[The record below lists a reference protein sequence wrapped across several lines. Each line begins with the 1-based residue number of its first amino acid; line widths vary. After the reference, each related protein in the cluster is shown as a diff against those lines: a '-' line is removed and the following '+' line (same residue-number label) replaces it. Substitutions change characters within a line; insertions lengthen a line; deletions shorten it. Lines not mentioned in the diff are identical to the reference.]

1 MYTVLWQ
8 ENSQDRWDR
17 SETSEE
23 VMVLLTELEQN
34 PDVCESDVW
43 IFNPNADDYADDYFT
58 FKNKSNK
65 E

>member
-17 SETSEE
+17 FETSEE

-34 PDVCESDVW
+34 PDVCENDVW
-43 IFNPNADDYADDYFT
+43 ILNPDADDCADDYVT

>member
-1 MYTVLWQ
+1 MYTVIWQ

-17 SETSEE
+17 FETSEE

-34 PDVCESDVW
+34 PYVCENDVW
-43 IFNPNADDYADDYFT
+43 IFNPNADDYGDDYFT

>member
-17 SETSEE
+17 FETSEE
-23 VMVLLTELEQN
+23 VMVLLTKLEQN
-34 PDVCESDVW
+34 PDVCENDVW